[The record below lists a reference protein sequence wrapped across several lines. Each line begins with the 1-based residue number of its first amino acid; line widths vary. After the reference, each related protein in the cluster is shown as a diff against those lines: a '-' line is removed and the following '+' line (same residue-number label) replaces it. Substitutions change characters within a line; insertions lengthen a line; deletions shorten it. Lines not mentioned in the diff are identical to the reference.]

1 MKRHARSSTWTKPSP
16 SCRRSRRLIPPRH
29 NPGPAHARG
38 LRQAWLCLTVA
49 LALVAL
55 PVGAGAT
62 GSLRLSTWNL
72 EWLTT
77 RPQGDPALPPDV
89 TPRTP
94 AELDRLAHYAS
105 RLAPDIA
112 ALEEIDTPDLAA
124 RLFPTPRYRI
134 IMSSDHVVQKVALAV
149 RADLAVVRHADV
161 TALDVYPPSA
171 PHHLRAG
178 LDLTIGQGTDSLRVL
193 VVHLKAGCRDS
204 QPIARKPACQ
214 TLMRQIAIVQDWIM
228 ERQDEGEAFVVMGDF
243 NRLLAPDD
251 PAWWALSG
259 NGPLALATAGHASP
273 CAQGNY
279 FIDHII
285 AGGPAREWLQPD
297 SLRVMLYRQNGQ
309 DDTTRLSDHC
319 PVSVRLSLP

>member
-1 MKRHARSSTWTKPSP
+1 M
-16 SCRRSRRLIPPRH
+16 
-29 NPGPAHARG
+29 
-38 LRQAWLCLTVA
+38 A
-49 LALVAL
+49 LALLAL
-55 PVGAGAT
+55 PVGAQAT

-89 TPRTP
+89 TPRTE

-112 ALEEIDTPDLAA
+112 ALEEVDSPQLAA
-124 RLFPTPRYRI
+124 RLFPAQHYRI
-134 IMSSDHVVQKVALAV
+134 IMSNDPVVQKVALAV
-149 RADLAVVRHADV
+149 RADLVVVRHGDV

-171 PHHLRAG
+171 PHHLRTG
-178 LDLTIGQGTDSLRVL
+178 LDVTIGQGADSLRVL

-204 QPIARKPACQ
+204 QPAARKPACQ

-251 PAWWALSG
+251 PAWRALSE
-259 NGPLALATAGHASP
+259 NGPLALATAGRASP

-285 AGGPAREWLQPD
+285 AGGRAREWLRPD
-297 SLRVMLYRQNGQ
+297 SLRVMLYRENGH

-319 PVSVRLSLP
+319 PVSVRLSLPDAHGMP

>member
-1 MKRHARSSTWTKPSP
+1 MA
-16 SCRRSRRLIPPRH
+16 
-29 NPGPAHARG
+29 A
-38 LRQAWLCLTVA
+38 A
-49 LALVAL
+49 LALAAL

-62 GSLRLSTWNL
+62 GSLKLSTWNL
-72 EWLTT
+72 EWLTV
-77 RPQGDPALPPDV
+77 RPQGDPALPADV
-89 TPRTP
+89 TPRTA

-112 ALEEIDTPDLAA
+112 ALEEVDSPQLVA
-124 RLFPTPRYRI
+124 RLFPAQHYRI
-134 IMSSDHVVQKVALAV
+134 FISNDPVVQKVALAV

-178 LDLTIGQGTDSLRVL
+178 LDLTIGQGADSLRVL

-204 QPIARKPACQ
+204 QPTDRKPACQ

-251 PAWWALSG
+251 PAWRALSE
-259 NGPLALATAGHASP
+259 NGPLILATAGRASP

-285 AGGPAREWLQPD
+285 AGGPAREWLRPD
-297 SLRVMLYRQNGQ
+297 SLRVMLYRENGH
-309 DDTTRLSDHC
+309 DDPTRLSDHC
-319 PVSVRLSLP
+319 PVSVRLLPP